1 MGGPSLFMGA
11 LRCSD
16 DCLGCCCLLEE
27 GRLGGSPPPRLVKL
41 TFPKEGSLLNS
52 SERVVVAPN
61 MLEQFDLSSKSLVF
75 VALASKVGLNVHSED
90 CLSNS

>member
-1 MGGPSLFMGA
+1 MGGPSLFLGA
-11 LRCSD
+11 FRCSE

-27 GRLGGSPPPRLVKL
+27 GRLGGSPPRLVKL

-61 MLEQFDLSSKSLVF
+61 MLEQLDLCSKSLV
-75 VALASKVGLNVHSED
+75 VVGLASRVGLNVHSED

>member
-1 MGGPSLFMGA
+1 
-11 LRCSD
+11 
-16 DCLGCCCLLEE
+16 
-27 GRLGGSPPPRLVKL
+27 LVKL

-61 MLEQFDLSSKSLVF
+61 MLEQFDLSSKSLVV
-75 VALASKVGLNVHSED
+75 VALAIKVGLNVHSEL